1 MFGNELKNVATVTV
15 PDGLIWKMDLKK
27 CGEDVYFC
35 NKEWQQFA
43 EYYSLR
49 YGCFLSFRYKGNSN
63 FSVIIF
69 DATSVEICYP
79 LKTPSTSRETNTEC
93 PRPMKKSKAEAS
105 ESPGKKIKSM
115 SKCAFKRA
123 EDAANAF
130 NPKKPHFRSKITKGK
145 HAVRISLYSF
155 WFKVIVELFLL
166 SLKLIFPPLCSMFQV
181 FLLQNM

>member
-1 MFGNELKNVATVTV
+1 MFGNELDNVATVTV
-15 PDGLIWKMDLKK
+15 PDGCDWEMNLKK

-49 YGCFLSFRYKGNSN
+49 YGCFLSFKYEGNSN

-69 DATSVEICYP
+69 DVTSVEICYP

>member
-79 LKTPSTSRETNTEC
+79 LKTPSTSGETNNEC
-93 PRPMKKSKAEAS
+93 SRPRKRSKVETS
-105 ESPGKKIKSM
+105 ESQGKKVKHM
-115 SKCAFKRA
+115 SKNASKRA

-130 NPKKPHFRSKITKGK
+130 NPKNPHFRSKITKGR
-145 HAVRISLYSF
+145 HAVRISLSSF
-155 WFKVIVELFLL
+155 WFKVSVELFMLP
-166 SLKLIFPPLCSMFQV
+166 LKLIFPPFCSMFLV
-181 FLLQNM
+181 YLLQNI